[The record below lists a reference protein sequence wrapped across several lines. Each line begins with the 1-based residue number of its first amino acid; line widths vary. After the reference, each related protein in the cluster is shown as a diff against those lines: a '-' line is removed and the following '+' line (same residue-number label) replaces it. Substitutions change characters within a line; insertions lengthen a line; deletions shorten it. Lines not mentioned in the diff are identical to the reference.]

1 MYYYFDIKL
10 LNNEARFFYKKTNRH
25 DLRKIA
31 NWKENISLII
41 KSKKSAP
48 HLMKEED
55 FLKKL
60 ELDLVTNIKISKEEI
75 KVFKNSDF
83 LFYKIQSKEIIQMK
97 FKSKQILF
105 SKDFYINQKHV
116 KYMILK
122 I

>member
-10 LNNEARFFYKKTNRH
+10 LNNEARFFYKRTNRH

-97 FKSKQILF
+97 FKSKEIFF

>member
-1 MYYYFDIKL
+1 VYYYFDIKL

-97 FKSKQILF
+97 FKSKEILF

>member
-97 FKSKQILF
+97 FKSKEILF

>member
-10 LNNEARFFYKKTNRH
+10 LNNEARFFYKRTNRH

-97 FKSKQILF
+97 FKSKEILF

>member
-1 MYYYFDIKL
+1 MYYYCDIKL
-10 LNNEARFFYKKTNRH
+10 LNNEARFFYKRTNRH

-97 FKSKQILF
+97 FKSKEILF

>member
-1 MYYYFDIKL
+1 MKQDFFIK
-10 LNNEARFFYKKTNRH
+10 EQI
-25 DLRKIA
+25 D
-31 NWKENISLII
+31 LII

-97 FKSKQILF
+97 FKSKEILF

>member
-10 LNNEARFFYKKTNRH
+10 LNNEARFFYKRTNRH

-83 LFYKIQSKEIIQMK
+83 LCYKIQSKEIIQMK
-97 FKSKQILF
+97 FKSKEILF